1 MIEPS
6 DVKPKLRVTQPLAGL
21 KYALKMLKTVPQR
34 WISTPLTNN
43 NCLRHLVMAES
54 KRSMMS
60 SSFLNPS
67 NVVVSP
73 SSTNL

>member
-6 DVKPKLRVTQPLAGL
+6 DF
-21 KYALKMLKTVPQR
+21 KTKSRGHAAFGGPEIR
-34 WISTPLTNN
+34 FGDAEDGAAEMDLTPLTNN
-43 NCLRHLVMAES
+43 NCLMHLVMAES

-67 NVVVSP
+67 NVVASP